1 MKVKNYSLILV
12 LVLSLFAANCYKRE
26 VGREPE
32 QDVYVFA
39 PQSVWSDLQ
48 KPLEDAFS
56 AGIETPQD
64 EKYFRLKYISNPDD
78 LDIYTLHRNL
88 MFVATLDSKGPIA
101 DLVKKSISS
110 PETMAGVKSGKNFLF
125 KKEDQWVKDQVI
137 LLLISVNTD
146 SLAKK
151 IEAYKQQIFNIYD
164 SHYVK
169 QLTQEMFA
177 SHENKKIEKEF
188 LDKYQ
193 WTLRVQHDYFLAW
206 ESPDTGFVF
215 LRRMNP
221 ERWLYVRWIETD
233 NPSIISKEWILN
245 ERDSVGTWFYGG
257 DTINRKYVKFKII
270 NFNGRRAYQ
279 VDGLWENNKEIAGG
293 PFREY
298 VFYDEPTSRIYII
311 DLAVFDPKDLY
322 GKLPFMRQLDV
333 MAKSFK
339 TLVDVQKETIK

>member
-1 MKVKNYSLILV
+1 MKIKRYGLV
-12 LVLSLFAANCYKRE
+12 VILVLSLFAASCYRRE

-32 QDVYVFA
+32 QDIFVFA
-39 PQSVWSDLQ
+39 PASVWNALQ

-56 AGIETPQD
+56 AGIETPQP
-64 EKYFRLKYISNPDD
+64 EKYFRLKYIPNPDD
-78 LDIYTLHRNL
+78 LDKYTLHRNL

-101 DLVKKSISS
+101 DLVRKSISS
-110 PETMAGVKSGKNFLF
+110 PETMAGVKEGKNFLF
-125 KKEDQWVKDQVI
+125 KKENQWVEDQTI
-137 LLLISVNTD
+137 LLLVSVNTD

-151 IEAYKQQIFNIYD
+151 IEAFKQQIFSIYN

-169 QLTQEMFA
+169 QLTKEMFA
-177 SHENKKIEKEF
+177 SHENKKLEEEF
-188 LDKYQ
+188 LNKYQ
-193 WTLRVQHDYFLAW
+193 WTIRIQHDYFLAW

-215 LRRMNP
+215 LRRMYP

-233 NPSIISKEWILN
+233 NPSLINKDWIVN

-257 DTINRKYVKFKII
+257 DTVNRKYVKFNVI

-279 VDGLWENNKEIAGG
+279 VDGLWENNKKVAGG

-311 DLAVFDPKDLY
+311 DCAVFDPKDLY
-322 GKLPFMRQLDV
+322 GKMPYMRQLDV
-333 MAKSFK
+333 IARSFK
-339 TLVDVQKETIK
+339 TLVDIQKGK